1 MSEPGPDDAV
11 PPRAVAPPGRGA
23 TLGLGIYGERET
35 GGLSAVDVIAIALT
49 LVWLAGVAVFFVLL
63 EPGAPAGTVPLG
75 LTLLAAFLPIAL
87 IWVAA
92 TSARMILSLRDETRR
107 LKTAVDAMRHSY
119 LAQSQTAAAGL
130 RPDALR
136 ADALRPAGLP
146 PDALPPDVARRI
158 DELAAAQR
166 RTDAAVAMFTSRRDP
181 ARVAPSADGSDAQP
195 VAAPDAGDEQPG
207 LALGTPAE
215 ALRPPVGAE
224 TFIRAMNFPETAED
238 RDGFRAMRRA
248 LEDPVAGR
256 LVRAA
261 QDILTLLSEDGIYMD
276 DLHPDRARP
285 DVWRRFAG
293 GERGRAIAGLG
304 GIRDRSALSLAAGRM
319 RQDTIFRDAAHHF
332 LRTFDRVFAGFE
344 KSATDLEIAGFAE
357 TRTARGFMLIGRVA
371 GTFD

>member
-1 MSEPGPDDAV
+1 MSDTGPEDAASRPAAA
-11 PPRAVAPPGRGA
+11 PPRRGT
-23 TLGLGIYGERET
+23 TLGLGVYGEREAR
-35 GGLSAVDVIAIALT
+35 GLSAVDVIAIALT
-49 LVWLAGVAVFFVLL
+49 LVWLAGVAVFFLL
-63 EPGAPAGTVPLG
+63 LDPAAPEAAGTVPLV
-75 LTLLAAFLPIAL
+75 LTLLAVFLPIAL

-92 TSARMILSLRDETRR
+92 TSARMFLAMRDETQR

-119 LAQSQTAAAGL
+119 IAQSQTAAAGM
-130 RPDALR
+130 RPDM
-136 ADALRPAGLP
+136 
-146 PDALPPDVARRI
+146 ARRI

-166 RTDAAVAMFTSRRDP
+166 RTDAAVAMFASRRDP
-181 ARVAPSADGSDAQP
+181 SRVAPSADGSDAQP
-195 VAAPDAGDEQPG
+195 VAAPDAADDQPG
-207 LALGTPAE
+207 LALGTPSE
-215 ALRPPVGAE
+215 ALRPPIGAE

-285 DVWRRFAG
+285 DVWRRFAA
-293 GERGRAIAGLG
+293 GERGRAIAALG

-319 RQDTIFRDAAHHF
+319 RQDGIFRDAAHHF

-344 KSATDLEIAGFAE
+344 KTATDLEIAGFAE
-357 TRTARGFMLIGRVA
+357 TRTARAFMLIGRVA